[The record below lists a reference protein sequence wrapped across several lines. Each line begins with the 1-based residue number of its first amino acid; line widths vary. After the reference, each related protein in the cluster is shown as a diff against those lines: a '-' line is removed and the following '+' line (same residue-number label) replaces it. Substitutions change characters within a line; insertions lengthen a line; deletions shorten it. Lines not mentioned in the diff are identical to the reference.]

1 MASNFSN
8 FGFGSL
14 ARPGSGRPA
23 EIKQPKVYDFTGG
36 KTPVIPPEERS
47 DLPDAEPRRSG
58 AGLPQPDV
66 VDCRRRR

>member
-1 MASNFSN
+1 MASMFSN

-14 ARPGSGRPA
+14 ARPGSGQPA

-36 KTPVIPPEERS
+36 KTPVIPADERS
-47 DLPDAEPRRSG
+47 DIPDSAPRRT

-66 VDCRRRR
+66 LDCRKRR